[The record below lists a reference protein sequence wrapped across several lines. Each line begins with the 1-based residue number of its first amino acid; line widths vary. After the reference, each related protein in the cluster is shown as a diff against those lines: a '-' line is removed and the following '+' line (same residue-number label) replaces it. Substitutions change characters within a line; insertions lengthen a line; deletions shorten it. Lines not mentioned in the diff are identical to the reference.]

1 MGKVRKYKSY
11 GAYNTHEG
19 RKNALKEIILKYNIY
34 NTRKNNECKIL
45 SSVFSQHKDSI
56 PNTIIELGYKIEDI
70 MASMPNNYYED
81 ETILKKKINEFINE
95 NGRFPLANEIDK
107 KLKINLKFLY
117 NKYGSIDNL
126 KQILEYND
134 DEDLIDLRGD
144 FNKSFIELF
153 VANILILNGLKE
165 KYKREQHPFP
175 KEKCQYRSDFTLY
188 SDEYNKEIHIE
199 VWGIKK
205 VTEIYSDNRK
215 REFQYNKNRK
225 IKENLY
231 KKYVDDIILIGIN
244 YEVFYSH
251 TSYNDVQQKIIAL
264 LNPYIKNLKIVD
276 YQLLIC
282 TSKISDE
289 QLLEEAMKYSLNDNM
304 LPRYRELPNGI
315 YKEILKRFGGYKE
328 FSKKFNIPL
337 VSKIITWD
345 KELVFEYFKEIIEE
359 NNKIV
364 RRTMDDKNKS
374 FSVAISRMKETMVDL
389 KIEFFYQYQ
398 GKIPNEEIEWL
409 LEASSNY
416 LGIGKSKFKRYG
428 SDDAKIL
435 LDKFYNINEL
445 NKLQPNQAS

>member
-1 MGKVRKYKSY
+1 MEQIIKRKSN
-11 GAYNTHEG
+11 GFYNTHEA
-19 RKNALKEIILKYNIY
+19 RKNSLKELILKYNIY
-34 NTRKNNECKIL
+34 NTRKNNECKKL
-45 SSVFSQHKDSI
+45 SAVFSKYKDSI
-56 PNTIIELGYKIEDI
+56 PNTIIELGYKTEDI
-70 MASMPNNYYED
+70 MTSMPINYYED
-81 ETILKKKINEFINE
+81 ETILKKKINQFINE

-117 NKYGSIDNL
+117 NTYGSIDNL
-126 KQILEYND
+126 KQILEYSD
-134 DEDLIDLRGD
+134 DKDLIDLRGD

-153 VANILILNGLKE
+153 VANILVSNGLKE
-165 KYKREQHPFP
+165 KYKREQYPFP

-199 VWGIKK
+199 VWGMKEVYK
-205 VTEIYSDNRK
+205 DNRM
-215 REFQYNKNRK
+215 REFEYNRERN

-231 KKYVDDIILIGIN
+231 KKYEDDIILIGIN

-251 TSYNDVQQKIIAL
+251 SSYNEIQQEILAL
-264 LNPYIKNLKIVD
+264 LNPYIKNLKTVD

-289 QLLEEAMKYSLNDNM
+289 QLLKEVLKYSLTDSM
-304 LPRYRELPNGI
+304 LPRYRALPYCI
-315 YKEILKRFGGYKE
+315 YNEILKRFGGYKE
-328 FSKKFNIPL
+328 FSKKLNMPL

-359 NNKIV
+359 NHKIFAQ
-364 RRTMDDKNKS
+364 TMRDKNKS
-374 FSVAISRMKETMVDL
+374 FSVAISRMNETIIDL

-409 LEASSNY
+409 LDASSNY
-416 LGIGKSKFKRYG
+416 LGVGQSRYKRYS

-445 NKLQPNQAS
+445 NKSQSNQAS